1 MSAIKG
7 RSNASVV
14 TPVGTVRDTRGIVLS
29 ARTAGAGT
37 QKRGQP
43 SFALAY
49 IRELEAQ
56 IQSYKAQT
64 ENTTK
69 DHSRASSIVP
79 NDVTAIIGDEQRT
92 NSTPVQEIPTTST
105 CTSKSYGEIPAGPA
119 FVTQV
124 RTLLSAHS
132 TPDHL
137 YNQDIPAKSAEQS
150 SALSDMLAS
159 TTLFTQPSQEESYRL
174 LELFLVYLGVSQH
187 FLDPR
192 VFSDNIT
199 LLFLGGTPSAH
210 RMDSL
215 WYVQYLLVMAM
226 GRLLDHQS
234 ERRGNALP
242 PGWDYF
248 AEAMRRLPSLTQL
261 RECGVLAVEILAVA
275 TTYLQ
280 WTDWPDEAYLYI
292 GMSIRL
298 AMALGCFR
306 PCTEQKCL
314 PSEANH
320 RLRLWW
326 TVYMLCNIHQVLNVN
341 TDQDIDDFRRLWDYH
356 PELMTVIWILS
367 YLVHLWPSNH
377 QSL

>member
-1 MSAIKG
+1 MYLIS
-7 RSNASVV
+7 
-14 TPVGTVRDTRGIVLS
+14 
-29 ARTAGAGT
+29 
-37 QKRGQP
+37 
-43 SFALAY
+43 Y

-215 WYVQYLLVMAM
+215 WYLWQWADFWTIKVSVVAM
-226 GRLLDHQS
+226 LYPLAGTTLQ
-234 ERRGNALP
+234 RRC
-242 PGWDYF
+242 D
-248 AEAMRRLPSLTQL
+248 
-261 RECGVLAVEILAVA
+261 
-275 TTYLQ
+275 
-280 WTDWPDEAYLYI
+280 D
-292 GMSIRL
+292 
-298 AMALGCFR
+298 
-306 PCTEQKCL
+306 CL
-314 PSEANH
+314 H
-320 RLRLWW
+320 
-326 TVYMLCNIHQVLNVN
+326 
-341 TDQDIDDFRRLWDYH
+341 
-356 PELMTVIWILS
+356 
-367 YLVHLWPSNH
+367 
-377 QSL
+377 